1 MFSIIPYTY
10 DTSEDMHFC
19 YSAKLLGN
27 INSYCAKQ
35 NTIDESN
42 DIVYNKYASDNYSSY
57 KTTNIEL
64 RKNVEKYFLD
74 KGLNLIKYN

>member
-1 MFSIIPYTY
+1 
-10 DTSEDMHFC
+10 MHLC

-42 DIVYNKYASDNYSSY
+42 DIVNNKYSSDIYSSY
-57 KTTNIEL
+57 KTTNKEL
-64 RKNVEKYFLD
+64 RENVEKYFLE
-74 KGLNLIKYN
+74 KGLNLIEHN